1 MLEIIEPQS
10 PAELEA
16 VRSLMRAFVDWARER
31 YARER
36 QFVERYFDP
45 EAFDAELNHLP
56 GKYARPQGRLLLA
69 RENDN
74 AIGCVAL
81 RDIGD
86 GVCEMKRLYVAPGSH
101 GKGVGQSLVTALI
114 AEAKSAGYQIM
125 RLDTGP
131 GQLEAQALYRKLGF
145 HVIGPYYAV
154 PDELKTW
161 LVFMELDLTGSPGT
175 SLAV

>member
-16 VRSLMRAFVDWARER
+16 VRTLMRAFVDWARER

-45 EAFDAELNHLP
+45 EAFAAELEQLP
-56 GKYARPQGRLLLA
+56 GKYARPRGRLLLA
-69 RENDN
+69 REQGE

-86 GVCEMKRLYVAPGSH
+86 GVCEMKRLYVAPGCH
-101 GKGVGQSLVTALI
+101 GKGVGQSLALALI
-114 AEAKSAGYQIM
+114 AEAKSAGYRKM

-131 GQLEAQALYRKLGF
+131 GQLEAQTLYRKLGF
-145 HVIGPYYAV
+145 RVIGPYYAV
-154 PDELKTW
+154 PEELKTW
-161 LVFMELDLTGSPGT
+161 LVFMELNLTGSPDT
-175 SLAV
+175 CLSV